1 MQVYEIVLSQLP
13 PLFPFH
19 SLVDSMEQ
27 EGNFSL
33 SSEKRHQQAAA
44 IHPPPKKRGGRVP
57 TTNPFP
63 SLTFDD
69 FSRKKEEEGQPLLKR
84 KTLLLLLCSLRE
96 LESPPPFGVK
106 DDTGGGQKTLAL
118 PNFFLK
124 KGSEKAFSKPA
135 NSLGKLPR
143 RWEGRGCRGRF

>member
-13 PLFPFH
+13 PFPFH
-19 SLVDSMEQ
+19 PLVDSMEQ
-27 EGNFSL
+27 EGNFFL
-33 SSEKRHQQAAA
+33 
-44 IHPPPKKRGGRVP
+44 PPPRSGISRLLQFTLLQKRGGRVP

-69 FSRKKEEEGQPLLKR
+69 FSRKKGGGGPTSLKTKNPTSSSSLLFAR
-84 KTLLLLLCSLRE
+84 IGI
-96 LESPPPFGVK
+96 PPFGVK

-124 KGSEKAFSKPA
+124 KGSEKAFLKPA

-143 RWEGRGCRGRF
+143 RREGRGCRGRF